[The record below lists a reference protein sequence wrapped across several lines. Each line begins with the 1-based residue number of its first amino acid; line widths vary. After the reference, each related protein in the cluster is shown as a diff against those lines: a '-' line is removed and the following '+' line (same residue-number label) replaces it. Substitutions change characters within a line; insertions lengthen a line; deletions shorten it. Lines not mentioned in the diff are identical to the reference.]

1 MLDAIIEILNVMGWL
16 GIVFAILVITN
27 TIAGAIS
34 NIWSGE
40 EAFSWKRLFQGLL
53 KAFVFYLA
61 AIFISIAFTII
72 PFINEMITT
81 SFGVMLFSNETLN
94 TLSGIGVLGVVVA
107 AIIVQGKKAIEN
119 IIKLAN
125 TSSNTEQITWNV
137 VEEEDEKEEK

>member
-1 MLDAIIEILNVMGWL
+1 MLDAIIEILSVMGWL

-61 AIFISIAFTII
+61 ATFISIAFTII

-107 AIIVQGKKAIEN
+107 AIVVQGKKAIEN

-137 VEEEDEKEEK
+137 VEEEDEEEK